1 MNEKHKRNIR
11 PASDPSCDGDPIA
24 GGGGSLSEKKSEL
37 DALLSSADDA
47 IEKALSH
54 DSETFLNA
62 HRQQGGE

>member
-1 MNEKHKRNIR
+1 MKEKNKQNIQ
-11 PASDPSCDGDPIA
+11 PATDPSAETPPGA
-24 GGGGSLSEKKSEL
+24 GGGSLSEKKSEL
-37 DALLSSADDA
+37 DAMLASADAA

>member
-1 MNEKHKRNIR
+1 MNEKNKRNIR
-11 PASDPSCDGDPIA
+11 PASDPSCDNDPVA
-24 GGGGSLSEKKSEL
+24 GGGSLADKKSEL
-37 DALLSSADDA
+37 DDLLSSADDA

>member
-1 MNEKHKRNIR
+1 MNEKHKRKIN
-11 PASDPSCDGDPIA
+11 PASDPSCDSDPIA
-24 GGGGSLSEKKSEL
+24 GGGSLSEKKSEL
-37 DALLSSADDA
+37 DAMLASADDA

>member
-1 MNEKHKRNIR
+1 MNEKNKRNIR
-11 PASDPSCDGDPIA
+11 PDSDPASAADPA
-24 GGGGSLSEKKSEL
+24 AGGGSLSEKKSEL
-37 DALLSSADDA
+37 DAMLASADDA

>member
-1 MNEKHKRNIR
+1 MNEKQKRKIS

-24 GGGGSLSEKKSEL
+24 GGGSLSEKKSEL
-37 DALLSSADDA
+37 DAMLASADDA